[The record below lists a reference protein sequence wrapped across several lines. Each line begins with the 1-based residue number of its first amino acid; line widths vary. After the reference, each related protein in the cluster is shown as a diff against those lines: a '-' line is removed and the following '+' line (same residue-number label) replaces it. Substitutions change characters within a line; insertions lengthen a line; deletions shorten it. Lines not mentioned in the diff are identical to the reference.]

1 MNLRTWGRKAMTLL
15 PLVFFLL
22 LILWVFLIPVH
33 RYIPKATQ
41 AQVDS
46 GREWLLAQE
55 AHDPADVDAQ
65 LKAIRQA
72 ELDAR
77 RDEWLHELQTGVIS
91 VWSLFDDY
99 ALLGDSRTMGFSF
112 YDYMPSERVLAD
124 SGATINKVEDHLDEL
139 KKLSPTSILCQQD
152 GRNAQAPQAGT
163 AERHR
168 LRQLHHSRHRSRLQ
182 ARPCMAQ
189 HSGL

>member
-77 RDEWLHELQTGVIS
+77 RDEWLHELQTGE
-91 VWSLFDDY
+91 
-99 ALLGDSRTMGFSF
+99 AL
-112 YDYMPSERVLAD
+112 
-124 SGATINKVEDHLDEL
+124 
-139 KKLSPTSILCQQD
+139 
-152 GRNAQAPQAGT
+152 
-163 AERHR
+163 
-168 LRQLHHSRHRSRLQ
+168 
-182 ARPCMAQ
+182 
-189 HSGL
+189 